1 MKYFTS
7 IIIITLLS
15 YLIIKYTSKISIISK
30 KISPE
35 YDSSDFV
42 DITTI
47 IPDIILEIRYYST
60 YNFVGER
67 INGYKEPISL
77 MTKEAANAL
86 KKVNDYLKEKGYLI
100 KIYDSYRPQRAVDHF
115 VNWTKNNDTKMKK
128 YFYPDIEKKDIIPK
142 DYVASKSGHSK
153 GSTIDL
159 TLFDMNKGKE
169 IDMGSTFDFFGE
181 ISHPDY
187 LNITSEQKKNRLFLI
202 DSMRKFG
209 FEVIDSEWWHFYLKN
224 QPFPNTYFD
233 FEVCRESLNQ
243 NKENGNFWVD
253 LIIYFF
259 IFAIGILV
267 GFSIFYFSKANNKKE
282 KLLN

>member
-187 LNITSEQKKNRLFLI
+187 LNITNEQKKNRKFLI
-202 DSMRKFG
+202 DSMKQFD
-209 FEVIDSEWWHFYLKN
+209 FEVIETEWWHFYLKN

-243 NKENGNFWVD
+243 NKKSDSIWF
-253 LIIYFF
+253 YFF
-259 IFAIGILV
+259 IYFGIFVIGFLIGI
-267 GFSIFYFSKANNKKE
+267 GFFYLRIDKNKKE
-282 KLLN
+282 KLLS

>member
-181 ISHPDY
+181 ISHPNY
-187 LNITSEQKKNRLFLI
+187 TNITNEQKKNRQFLI
-202 DSMRKFG
+202 DSMKLFN
-209 FEVIDSEWWHFYLKN
+209 FEVIDTEWWHFYLKN

-233 FEVCRESLNQ
+233 FEVSRESLKQ
-243 NKENGNFWVD
+243 NKESGNFW
-253 LIIYFF
+253 LYFF
-259 IFAIGILV
+259 SYFGIFIIGFLV
-267 GFSIFYFSKANNKKE
+267 GLGIFYLKITKNKDE